1 MEKLIKEI
9 EKFSEKYQFSF
20 HFWGTGS
27 NNVIIRKNYVELYST
42 GGWLSPVDAI
52 IDALNYIYRIN
63 RVPKV
68 KRVC

>member
-20 HFWGTGS
+20 QFWGIGN
-27 NNVIIRKNYVELYST
+27 NNVFIMKDDIDLYST